1 MLKEKKKAI
10 TNENK
15 LVKFSENHLFYHY
28 QCQKTDSNYLTVKV
42 SFYNYKYDIR
52 KLNINQTNW
61 IIW

>member
-1 MLKEKKKAI
+1 MLKEKKAI

-15 LVKFSENHLFYHY
+15 LVKFSENHLFYY
-28 QCQKTDSNYLTVKV
+28 QCQENDTNYLTVIV